1 MQLHS
6 VQACSVR
13 YACTNTL
20 MRSPAHMQVF
30 DVIGASMAIP
40 KGDMMGNATAMAK
53 FAADTPG
60 KTVQELCEADIAKV
74 GGGDAQ
80 KALTKEGPTVKLL
93 WLSRAMKLIQVLLQ
107 KLVADKKAE
116 LSDCV
121 KKAYEA
127 SLKQHQGMI
136 KVTRWHSG
144 SARLLHLPRCAWQ
157 LCGQLG
163 TPRGRPSHWP
173 PSRCLVVHE
182 RATSKV
188 TDSTAFGHIHRHHS
202 WLIKAVFAVTVG
214 YVPYRKTFMTGLAAT
229 EEEVSLSLSL
239 SLPLP
244 LPPPLTLTLALPL
257 TLTLTPTPPGGHPSV
272 CAALP

>member
-1 MQLHS
+1 
-6 VQACSVR
+6 VR

-80 KALTKEGPTVKLL
+80 KAITKEGPTVKLL

-116 LSDCV
+116 LADCV
-121 KKAYEA
+121 REAYEA
-127 SLKQHQGMI
+127 SLKQHHGMI
-136 KVTRWHSG
+136 KVTPWQWLS
-144 SARLLHLPRCAWQ
+144 SASAPPQGAPSSS
-157 LCGQLG
+157 GQLG
-163 TPRGRPSHWP
+163 TPRMRPSHWP

-182 RATSKV
+182 RATSRAA
-188 TDSTAFGHIHRHHS
+188 DSTAFGHPGTTASSSR
-202 WLIKAVFAVTVG
+202 
-214 YVPYRKTFMTGLAAT
+214 VPFGL
-229 EEEVSLSLSL
+229 
-239 SLPLP
+239 P
-244 LPPPLTLTLALPL
+244 
-257 TLTLTPTPPGGHPSV
+257 
-272 CAALP
+272 